1 MIVMRLNRL
10 DAGYTWSNRTSTLTV
25 SAAPRGYR
33 GLMGMIG
40 EMFPSKK
47 LQHEGSGDSDGQ
59 EHEPRVELDLDAGVI
74 RLSGSRPD
82 PASNTP

>member
-1 MIVMRLNRL
+1 
-10 DAGYTWSNRTSTLTV
+10 
-25 SAAPRGYR
+25 
-33 GLMGMIG
+33 MGMIG